1 MNDILSKVQVIK
13 TKDGSNTLL
22 HHQYNEIYHSRHG
35 AYSEAMHVFVNAGLN
50 YQLQQFSTVNILEVG
65 FGSGLNCILS
75 LVHNTKNINYTGID
89 VLPIEWDTIVDLGYP
104 LLKKIEPVKHNYK
117 KMITAS
123 WNNSLVINDC
133 FKLLKLS
140 NCILDFE
147 FTQNYNLVY
156 FDAFAPNVQPAMWD
170 INVFDKI
177 FKCLEVGA
185 VLVTYCAKG
194 QVKRDLIEVG
204 FTVEKLEGPPGKRE
218 MIRAFKA

>member
-22 HHQYNEIYHSRHG
+22 HHQYNEIYHSRNG

-50 YQLQQFSTVNILEVG
+50 YQLQQFSTINILEVG

-75 LVHNTKNINYTGID
+75 LVYNTKNINYTGID
-89 VLPIEWDTIVDLGYP
+89 VLPIGWDTIVELGYP
-104 LLKKIEPVKHNYK
+104 LLKEIEPVMDSYQ
-117 KMITAS
+117 KMIIAN
-123 WNNSLVINDC
+123 WNNSLMVNDC
-133 FKLLKLS
+133 FNLLKLS
-140 NCILDFE
+140 TCILDVE
-147 FTQNYNLVY
+147 FTQKYNLVY
-156 FDAFAPNVQPAMWD
+156 FDAFAPNVQPLMWD
-170 INVFDKI
+170 IDVFDKI
-177 FKCLEVGA
+177 YSSLEIGA

-218 MIRAFKA
+218 MIRAFKT